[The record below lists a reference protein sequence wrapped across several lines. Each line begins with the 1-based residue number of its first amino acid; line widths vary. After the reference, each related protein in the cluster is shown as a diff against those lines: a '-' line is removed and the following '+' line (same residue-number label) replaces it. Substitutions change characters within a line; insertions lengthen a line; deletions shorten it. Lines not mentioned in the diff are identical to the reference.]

1 MAALNYEGKHVTFI
15 TLKHLLQ
22 GAEKE
27 ALLKKLRQRLGGSKG
42 AKEPAPGTNPK
53 VLWQGTNKN
62 PSMGGNAVKAPTG
75 ASPAKAPVVA
85 AKPAPAAIKPA
96 TYSLKIAPAAAKH

>member
-1 MAALNYEGKHVTFI
+1 M
-15 TLKHLLQ
+15 KHLLQ

-62 PSMGGNAVKAPTG
+62 PSMGGNAPKVAIG
-75 ASPAKAPVVA
+75 ASAAKAPA
-85 AKPAPAAIKPA
+85 MAAPATIKPA
-96 TYSLKIAPAAAKH
+96 TYASKVATVAAKH

>member
-1 MAALNYEGKHVTFI
+1 M
-15 TLKHLLQ
+15 KHLLQ

-62 PSMGGNAVKAPTG
+62 PSMGGNAPKVAIG
-75 ASPAKAPVVA
+75 ASAAKAPAMA
-85 AKPAPAAIKPA
+85 AKAAPATIKPA
-96 TYSLKIAPAAAKH
+96 TYASKVATVAAKH

>member
-1 MAALNYEGKHVTFI
+1 MIFL

-62 PSMGGNAVKAPTG
+62 PSMGGNAAKAPTG
-75 ASPAKAPVVA
+75 ASAAKAPAMA
-85 AKPAPAAIKPA
+85 ANPAPAAIKPA